1 MKIWVLNGPNLN
13 KIGTREPDLYGW
25 LSYEDL
31 EGFLRET
38 AIRLGIDVEIFQTN
52 HEGTL
57 VDQIQ
62 AAQGKADGLVI
73 NAGAYTHTSIAI
85 ADAIRSVTVPAV
97 EVHLT
102 NIRKRERFR
111 RRSFLKSVCVKTI
124 MGKGFDGYAEAM
136 EYLVQKKK

>member
-1 MKIWVLNGPNLN
+1 MKLWILNGPNLN
-13 KIGTREPDLYGW
+13 MIGTREPDLYGW

-31 EGFLRET
+31 EAFLRET
-38 AIRLGIDVEIFQTN
+38 AIRLGVEVEIFQTN

-57 VDQIQ
+57 VDKIQ
-62 AAQGKADGLVI
+62 EAQGRADGIVI

-102 NIRKRERFR
+102 NVRKREKFR
-111 RRSFLKSVCVKTI
+111 RRSYLKAVCVKTI

-136 EYLVQKKK
+136 TFLAQKKK